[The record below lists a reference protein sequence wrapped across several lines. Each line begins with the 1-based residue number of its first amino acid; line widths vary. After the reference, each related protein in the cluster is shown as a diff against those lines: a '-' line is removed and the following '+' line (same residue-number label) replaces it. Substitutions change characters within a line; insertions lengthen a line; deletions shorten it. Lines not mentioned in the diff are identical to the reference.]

1 MVQWRRLLGLLLLVV
16 ATGVPTPADA
26 QGQGREDRS
35 AGPLDM
41 VKVGGRIDPVLADF
55 LQGALERAARDQ
67 STAVVIQ
74 LDSPGDLLS
83 DRRLEHLVSR
93 VSESPVPVAVWIGPS
108 GARAYGGAVRLVQAA
123 DVAAMATRTRI
134 GRSAS
139 VPGTLAPETARDRG
153 VVELTTST
161 LRELVVELDG
171 RQIDGA
177 VLRTVRP
184 APEGSEA
191 GPVPAAEVRFAR
203 LGFLR
208 EVLHSAASPQ
218 VAYLL
223 LSLGLALLVLEF
235 FSAGI
240 GIAGAVGVVLLALA
254 AWGLGVLPTD
264 PLSLFLV
271 LAGVVA
277 MAVDV
282 QAGSSRTWTAIGL
295 VAFTVGSKRLFGE
308 GLSPSW
314 TSLALIVGGMAAF
327 MVSGMPSLL
336 RARFSTAT
344 VGRYSMIGQMGSART
359 GIDPEGTVA
368 LAGGVWRAR
377 TNRATPINSGDRVRV
392 VAIDGLVLE
401 VEPEEGGA
409 RPAGH

>member
-1 MVQWRRLLGLLLLVV
+1 MVQWRGLLGLLLLVV
-16 ATGVPTPADA
+16 VSVMSTPAAARA
-26 QGQGREDRS
+26 QAPGDPA

-55 LQGALERAARDQ
+55 LEGALERAARDRA
-67 STAVVIQ
+67 TAVVIQ
-74 LDSPGDLLS
+74 LDSPGDLLD
-83 DRRLEHLVSR
+83 DRRLERLASLIR
-93 VSESPVPVAVWIGPS
+93 ESPVPVVVWIGPS
-108 GARAYGGAVRLVQAA
+108 GARAYGGAVRLLQAA
-123 DVAAMATRTRI
+123 DVRAMATRTGV
-134 GRSAS
+134 GRSPS
-139 VPGTLAPETARDRG
+139 VPETLAPEAARDRG
-153 VVELTTST
+153 VVEITTST
-161 LRELVVELDG
+161 LRELVVALDG
-171 RQIDGA
+171 RRVDGA

-184 APEGSEA
+184 APEGSEV
-191 GPVPAAEVRFAR
+191 GQVPAGEVRFAR

-235 FSAGI
+235 FSAGV
-240 GIAGAVGVVLLALA
+240 GIAGAVGVLLLALA
-254 AWGLGVLPTD
+254 SWGLGVLPTT
-264 PLSLFLV
+264 PAGLV
-271 LAGVVA
+271 LVLSGVLA

-282 QAGSSRTWTAIGL
+282 QAGSSRTWTALGL
-295 VAFTVGSKRLFGE
+295 VAFTIGSKRLFGE

-314 TSLALIVGGMAAF
+314 TGVAVVVAGMAAF

-336 RARFSTAT
+336 RSRFSTPT

-368 LAGGVWRAR
+368 LAGGLWRAR
-377 TNRATPINSGDRVRV
+377 TNRATPIKSGDRVRV

-409 RPAGH
+409 RPAAH